1 MQNLMKVILA
11 VLVGALCSCN
21 ASSGSAGKEPQSAVK
36 PQPTASPEKIR
47 EILVVAQGSE
57 ATPQN
62 RFAPVSTDS
71 PISVT
76 VSVTRS
82 GADAP
87 AISLRLIDLKNGQV
101 LGEQS
106 QLVTADVDSVQFVFK
121 PTQPWSEGRHLLEA
135 RLGKAGK
142 VVQREF
148 DVVQSQPVV
157 AAKVGAKSS

>member
-1 MQNLMKVILA
+1 M
-11 VLVGALCSCN
+11 
-21 ASSGSAGKEPQSAVK
+21 
-36 PQPTASPEKIR
+36 
-47 EILVVAQGSE
+47 
-57 ATPQN
+57 
-62 RFAPVSTDS
+62 
-71 PISVT
+71 
-76 VSVTRS
+76 
-82 GADAP
+82 
-87 AISLRLIDLKNGQV
+87 IDLKNGQV